1 MRKAFEITD
10 ISHKKNLLKPPNFKF
25 YRNYIENFPLS
36 CSNIFFMDNL
46 VFSNMLHRPAR
57 TIVSVLGI
65 AVGVLLIV
73 FTVGLSNGTM
83 RERASREANVGAEI
97 FFRASGTLGM
107 SGTEAFRLPVSM
119 KAEIEKVEGVQ
130 AAVSIGQNSVKA
142 SDTNVGSRL
151 IDGVNFEEYA
161 KIAHLQIIEGRTFND
176 NANEAIIDTGFQKQ
190 KKIKI
195 GDTMEIWEK
204 PFKIVGTYEPAAG
217 GRVKIP
223 LSVMQSQLGS
233 EGKVSAFLVKIKEG
247 FTQEQVAQNLQTKFP
262 DNQILL
268 TKDLEELYM
277 SSIPALNVFL
287 NVIIGVAAVIS
298 ALVILL
304 TMYTTVTE
312 RTRQIGIMK
321 SLGMSNAQ
329 IGWTIAQEA
338 ILISFFGIVGGIVL
352 TVLVRFGLTRITT
365 LEVEISPL
373 VIAITTIVGL
383 IGGVLGALYPAMK
396 AARLDAV
403 EALSYE

>member
-1 MRKAFEITD
+1 
-10 ISHKKNLLKPPNFKF
+10 
-25 YRNYIENFPLS
+25 
-36 CSNIFFMDNL
+36 MDSL

-57 TIVSVLGI
+57 TFVSVLGI

-83 RERASREANVGAEI
+83 RERAQREGNVGAEI

-107 SGTEAFRLPVSM
+107 SGSESFRLPISLAKEVE
-119 KAEIEKVEGVQ
+119 KAEGVKR
-130 AAVSIGQNSVKA
+130 VIPIGQNTVSA
-142 SDTNVGSRL
+142 DDNNTGSRL

-161 KIAHLQIIEGRTFND
+161 TIAGLKIIEGRKLGD
-176 NANEAIIDTGFQKQ
+176 AGDEAIVDTGWQKQ
-190 KKIKI
+190 KKIKA
-195 GDTMEIWEK
+195 GDKIKIYDRDFT
-204 PFKIVGTYEPAAG
+204 IVGTYEPAAG
-217 GRVKIP
+217 ARIKIP
-223 LSVMQSQLGS
+223 LKTMQTQLGG
-233 EGKVSAFLVKIKEG
+233 EDRATAFLVKIKDG
-247 FTQEQVAQNLQTKFP
+247 YTDEQVGQILAKQFP

-268 TKDLEELYM
+268 TRDLEELYM
-277 SSIPALNVFL
+277 SSIPALNIFL

-321 SLGMSNAQ
+321 SLGMSNAK
-329 IGWTIAQEA
+329 IAWTITQEA
-338 ILISFFGIVGGIVL
+338 ILISFCGIVGGILL
-352 TVLVRFGLTRITT
+352 TFIIRAILTRVTT
-365 LEVEISPL
+365 LEVEISP
-373 VIAITTIVGL
+373 VVASITFVVGL
-383 IGGVLGALYPAMK
+383 LGGAIGALYPALR